1 MMFSARPSS
10 YLVATPDNRVW
21 GASLQSRGRPE
32 RRLFPGATVVLLAM
46 VGLLLKPPSRNVIVY
61 LLALVLAFEMSL
73 GFSGHI
79 YGWLYQYIPVYRGL
93 RAAARLG
100 IYVLLFLSILAG
112 YGMAAIVEGRRNALR
127 ITLSVIVV
135 ALMVYEYR
143 VDLALSPY
151 PNSAPSVYRAL
162 AQLPPGIVAE
172 LPAPHLDRLPER
184 EAEYAYASIFHW
196 HVLVNGYS
204 GAYPN
209 SYLRRMERLRH
220 FPDAEALTQL
230 KADDVRYVI
239 LHKSPEWTE
248 ILSEM
253 LTNPRFTRV
262 GAFHDAAGGEAH
274 LFLFR

>member
-21 GASLQSRGRPE
+21 GSTLQSRGRPE
-32 RRLFPGATVVLLAM
+32 RRLFPGATIALLAI
-46 VGLLLKPPSRNVIVY
+46 VGLLLKPPSKHVIVY

-73 GFSGHI
+73 GFSGHV
-79 YGWLYQYIPVYRGL
+79 YGWLYQHVPAYRAL

-100 IYVLLFLSILAG
+100 IYVLMFLSILGG
-112 YGMAAIVEGRRNALR
+112 YGVAAIIEGRRFALR
-127 ITLSVIVV
+127 LALSAIIV
-135 ALMVYEYR
+135 ALMVCEYR

-196 HVLVNGYS
+196 KPLVNGYS
-204 GAYPN
+204 GTYPA
-209 SYLRRMERLRH
+209 SYLQRMERLRH
-220 FPDAEALTQL
+220 FPDATSLRQL

-239 LHKSPEWTE
+239 LHTSPDWTAT
-248 ILSEM
+248 LSAM
-253 LTNPRFTRV
+253 LTNPRFSRV
-262 GAFHDAAGGEAH
+262 GAFHDAAGHEAH